1 MLEKI
6 GDTDKAIQSLS
17 GNLKTVGGIEWKLR
31 AGLELSKDDE
41 EQYADQIKEAVT
53 NAQNVIDSQGY
64 TVSLATDL
72 LLGSNSSIGME
83 NDKFY
88 AGLDAQI
95 NALQKKLN
103 KKISTAVKNGVD
115 IDTDDAIQKLL
126 GKITDITDAVTGAE
140 SEAQLQTIGLKYSGK
155 ELNSD
160 TFKALSKD
168 IAKYEKQVTSGAQ
181 QAYQTSMT
189 NLNARLSMGDISK
202 KQYNTEKSKLEEGYY
217 KTRADAY
224 SKGTDYITNTIQSA
238 YPGVKTAMEQLSTKM
253 DTELKAA
260 MDKGITGRD
269 LDAKMQ
275 SVAEE
280 SLKGL
285 KVDKT
290 TKNAISELY
299 KNGLDDIYQQMADI
313 RSEISQAGY
322 DAPESLRNS
331 IETTDSILAVSG
343 GKTDAQT
350 LLGDKIGKNAEYSTM
365 VQAAAKTGG
374 TVPENMAKGILEG
387 KAKVSDAVNVLYDQ
401 VESVAR
407 SRQIMAPEAVTINTA
422 GAAKAV
428 SNSKGDLSK
437 TKIRSTATTVRDK
450 TGVHTIYRNALGGIY
465 NRQILT
471 TVAEEGAEAIIPLD
485 GSNRGKNLWMRAGQ
499 MLGMFGKNTQSVSAQ
514 RDIAAYNSVKGSA
527 VKSSKTSAGQVSGN
541 TGQPITVK
549 YSPKIV
555 IEGSADKKAVEQALD
570 ISQKKFEQLMDRY
583 NRTHKRISFGGA
595 S

>member
-1 MLEKI
+1 
-6 GDTDKAIQSLS
+6 
-17 GNLKTVGGIEWKLR
+17 
-31 AGLELSKDDE
+31 
-41 EQYADQIKEAVT
+41 
-53 NAQNVIDSQGY
+53 
-64 TVSLATDL
+64 
-72 LLGSNSSIGME
+72 
-83 NDKFY
+83 
-88 AGLDAQI
+88 
-95 NALQKKLN
+95 
-103 KKISTAVKNGVD
+103 
-115 IDTDDAIQKLL
+115 
-126 GKITDITDAVTGAE
+126 
-140 SEAQLQTIGLKYSGK
+140 
-155 ELNSD
+155 
-160 TFKALSKD
+160 
-168 IAKYEKQVTSGAQ
+168 
-181 QAYQTSMT
+181 
-189 NLNARLSMGDISK
+189 
-202 KQYNTEKSKLEEGYY
+202 
-217 KTRADAY
+217 
-224 SKGTDYITNTIQSA
+224 
-238 YPGVKTAMEQLSTKM
+238 
-253 DTELKAA
+253 
-260 MDKGITGRD
+260 
-269 LDAKMQ
+269 
-275 SVAEE
+275 
-280 SLKGL
+280 
-285 KVDKT
+285 
-290 TKNAISELY
+290 
-299 KNGLDDIYQQMADI
+299 
-313 RSEISQAGY
+313 
-322 DAPESLRNS
+322 
-331 IETTDSILAVSG
+331 
-343 GKTDAQT
+343 
-350 LLGDKIGKNAEYSTM
+350 M